1 MRKLIFYT
9 IVMIAF
15 SACSFKTPENEWKI
29 KSVNAFDSYTQNFLK
44 SNDTL
49 AKNDLKRAI
58 KHAKNSAN
66 LDTLGGIYLSECA
79 LNISVGIDDNC
90 SKFTNIQ
97 DLIYNKNYNS
107 YKDFILGDFEKKQI
121 ASLPKN
127 YQEFAKDLIE
137 NNYEKANQDV
147 QNIKKIK
154 SKLIAASILNEN
166 IDKKTINNVIKN
178 ASYFGYKKAI
188 IYWLSKLKE
197 YEVNDLRK
205 KQITKQLLILQSN
218 EY

>member
-1 MRKLIFYT
+1 MKKLIFYT
-9 IVMIAF
+9 IIMIVF

-79 LNISVGIDDNC
+79 LNISVGIDNNC
-90 SKFTNIQ
+90 SKFVNIQ
-97 DLIYNKNYNS
+97 DLIYDKNYNS
-107 YKDFILGDFEKKQI
+107 YKDFILGNFEKKQI
-121 ASLPKN
+121 SSLPKN
-127 YQEFAKDLIE
+127 YHEFAKDLIE

-147 QNIKKIK
+147 QNIKNIK
-154 SKLIAASILNEN
+154 SKLIAAAILKEN
-166 IDKKTINNVIKN
+166 INKETIKN
-178 ASYFGYKKAI
+178 IIKNTSHYGYKKAI
-188 IYWLSKLKE
+188 IYWLTKLRE
-197 YEVNDLRK
+197 YEVNDLEK
-205 KQITKQLLILQSN
+205 KQISKRLLILKSK
-218 EY
+218 